1 MSYEYMKE
9 YECNGVKPDLPDDVL
24 IQIRCDNH
32 PTLKGDWLYSGSDE
46 LPNIP
51 MLVGEMLLED
61 GNNNSVT
68 HFRIVD
74 ERYKPKNEQDVVNHP
89 QHYQFFDGVEAIE
102 VIASSMTVEQFR
114 GYCMGNKLKYCLR
127 AGKKGDATEDL
138 QKADKYDELFHK
150 YEHLCRQ

>member
-9 YECNGVKPDLPDDVL
+9 YECNGVKPDLDDDVL
-24 IQIRCDNH
+24 VEFKCQDSREWREHRCIDD
-32 PTLKGDWLYSGSDE
+32 LAFSKDE
-46 LPNIP
+46 NPIP
-51 MLVGEMLLED
+51 VI
-61 GNNNSVT
+61 S
-68 HFRIVD
+68 FRIVD
-74 ERYKPKNEQDVVNHP
+74 ERYKPKAEPDVVHRP
-89 QHYQFFDGVEAIE
+89 KQYQFFDGIEAIE

-114 GYCMGNKLKYCLR
+114 GYCMGNKMKYCLR

>member
-9 YECNGVKPDLPDDVL
+9 YHCKIHKPQLPDDVEVD
-24 IQIRCDNH
+24 I
-32 PTLKGDWLYSGSDE
+32 
-46 LPNIP
+46 
-51 MLVGEMLLED
+51 LED
-61 GNNNSVT
+61 NVWMGERKFKDVYWKRVYK
-68 HFRIVD
+68 FRIVD
-74 ERYKPKNEQDVVNHP
+74 ERYKPKAEQDVVHHP
-89 QHYQFFDGVEAIE
+89 KHYQFFDGIEAIE

-114 GYCMGNKLKYCLR
+114 GYCMGNKMKYCLR

>member
-9 YECNGVKPDLPDDVL
+9 YECKEHKPDFPIGTQIELYCSDDKAWYL
-24 IQIRCDNH
+24 C
-32 PTLKGDWLYSGSDE
+32 T
-46 LPNIP
+46 
-51 MLVGEMLLED
+51 
-61 GNNNSVT
+61 VT
-68 HFRIVD
+68 DVPPLWDTWDKFRIVD
-74 ERYKPKNEQDVVNHP
+74 ERYKPKAEPDVVHR
-89 QHYQFFDGVEAIE
+89 QKQYQFFDGIEAIE

-138 QKADKYDELFHK
+138 QKAYKYDELFHK